1 MKVIRFEV
9 QGLVNSYRIPFFRTY
24 QKSFLAP
31 PKSTLIGMLCNISLK
46 SQKEFFEILDKE
58 LIEISIIINEIK
70 GKAKDLWRYK
80 TLKSLE
86 KGKRKDTTIVRR
98 DKLFI
103 PEYTIY
109 IKIEDEKFYQEILE
123 NLKSPKNTP
132 SLGMDDELIS
142 IKNIK
147 EITLKKNDSNKI
159 NSVFLD
165 KGIKYKAFAKDISKN
180 IEFPTLNMTPT
191 KFVGFDAKNKR
202 ISKESKK
209 DFEFNQ
215 VEYIN
220 CDIEFQENCETFIDD
235 ELENKMVFY

>member
-1 MKVIRFEV
+1 
-9 QGLVNSYRIPFFRTY
+9 
-24 QKSFLAP
+24 
-31 PKSTLIGMLCNISLK
+31 
-46 SQKEFFEILDKE
+46 
-58 LIEISIIINEIK
+58 
-70 GKAKDLWRYK
+70 
-80 TLKSLE
+80 
-86 KGKRKDTTIVRR
+86 
-98 DKLFI
+98 
-103 PEYTIY
+103 
-109 IKIEDEKFYQEILE
+109 
-123 NLKSPKNTP
+123 
-132 SLGMDDELIS
+132 MDDELIS